1 MVFAEVFAENVFSDA
16 DPRARN
22 GALVEKFRAMHVPEV
37 LSDVSDTLEGLGALG
52 TEVDARSSSWTR
64 GCSWLS
70 SRPNMISMTRSPY
83 TQCEYDDSVDDMLC
97 ASAVA
102 CKVKVVARVG
112 EARQVLIC
120 TASAAFHSARR
131 EDIVPCEEDDVDDVL
146 SAGKSGLD
154 VDACGCHEALALANG
169 HCPSPE
175 LATWLRLV

>member
-52 TEVDARSSSWTR
+52 TEVDTRSSSWPR

-70 SRPNMISMTRSPY
+70 SRPNMTSMTRSPC

-97 ASAVA
+97 VSAVA
-102 CKVKVVARVG
+102 GMVNVVPRVW
-112 EARQVLIC
+112 EVRRVLIC
-120 TASAAFHSARR
+120 TALASFDSAKR
-131 EDIVPCEEDDVDDVL
+131 EDIVPCEEDDAEDVF

-154 VDACGCHEALALANG
+154 VDACGCHEALALANER
-169 HCPSPE
+169 CPSPE